1 MSASDIL
8 DELLDTMP
16 SSYQKTIGFPTYD
29 LLAAVSLRMEGTD
42 TTIDEAKQQ
51 LDPENLSGDDLD
63 RYIYPRSGLLRKAST
78 FAHGTLTVTGS
89 GTVAIGTLFESVG
102 GVQFAAAETVAID
115 GEGSVPVT
123 CTVDG
128 TAGNLPAHSVTQMP
142 VTIQGIASCDNPEPL
157 TGGYAEEGDTEYYA
171 RYLLRLRTP
180 ATSGNVYHYQQ
191 WALEVSGVGHVKVF
205 PRAQGA
211 YTVDVVIADNA
222 GQPADT
228 ALVKAV
234 QDYIDPDSEGAGRGQ
249 AQARPTARAAR
260 GQAPIG
266 AQCFVSA
273 ATAKQI
279 AVSCK
284 VSKLDTADEE
294 SVTATIKSAVADY
307 LAGTVFTQSYVSYG
321 QIAAAI
327 LSADGVVDFE
337 GLTVGGGTA
346 NIAVGERECPVLGEV
361 VITYA

>member
-1 MSASDIL
+1 MSASEIL
-8 DELLDTMP
+8 DEMLGNMP
-16 SSYQKTIGFPTYD
+16 ESYQKTIGFPTYD

-42 TTIDEAKQQ
+42 TTIDEARQQ
-51 LDPENLSGDDLD
+51 LDPENLHDSALD
-63 RYIYPRSGLLRKAST
+63 RYIYPRSGLERKAAT
-78 FAHGTLTVTGS
+78 FAHGSLTVTGT
-89 GTVAIGTLFESVG
+89 GTVEQGTLFESGG
-102 GVQFAAAETVAID
+102 GVQYYATETVAIE
-115 GEGSVPVT
+115 GEGTVPVT

-191 WALEVSGVGHVKVF
+191 WALEVAGVGHVKVF
-205 PRAQGA
+205 PRVQGVN
-211 YTVDVVIADNA
+211 TVDVVIADNA

-249 AQARPTARAAR
+249 A
-260 GQAPIG
+260 PIG
-266 AQCFVSA
+266 AQCFVGA
-273 ATAKQI
+273 ATAKPI

-294 SVTATIKSAVADY
+294 SVTAAIKSAVADY
-307 LAGTVFTQSYVSYG
+307 LAGTVFVQSYVSYG

-337 GLTVGGGTA
+337 GLTVGSGTA
-346 NIAVGERECPVLGEV
+346 NIAVSERECPVLGEV
-361 VITYA
+361 AITYA

>member
-1 MSASDIL
+1 MSASEIL
-8 DELLDTMP
+8 DEMLGNMP
-16 SSYQKTIGFPTYD
+16 ESYQKTIGFPTYD

-42 TTIDEAKQQ
+42 TAIDEAKQQ
-51 LDPENLSGDDLD
+51 LDPENLHDSALD
-63 RYIYPRSGLLRKAST
+63 RYIYPRSGLERKAAT
-78 FAHGTLTVTGS
+78 FAHGSLTVTGT
-89 GTVAIGTLFESVG
+89 GTVEQGTLFESGG
-102 GVQFAAAETVAID
+102 GVQYYATETVAIE
-115 GEGSVPVT
+115 GEGTVPVT
-123 CTVDG
+123 CKVDG

-142 VTIQGIASCDNPEPL
+142 VAVQGIAACDNPEAIG
-157 TGGYAEEGDTEYYA
+157 GGYAEESDSEYYA
-171 RYLLRLRTP
+171 RFLLRLRTP

-205 PRAQGA
+205 PRVQGVN
-211 YTVDVVIADNA
+211 TVDVVIADNA
-222 GQPADT
+222 GQHADT

-234 QDYIDPDSEGAGRGQ
+234 QEYIDPEREGAG
-249 AQARPTARAAR
+249 R

-273 ATAKQI
+273 AAEKKI
-279 AVSCK
+279 AIACK
-284 VSKLDTADEE
+284 VFKSNTSEAD
-294 SVTATIKSAVADY
+294 SVTAAVKAAVAAY
-307 LAGTVFTQSYVSYG
+307 LAGTVFVQDYVSYA

-361 VITYA
+361 AITYA

>member
-1 MSASDIL
+1 MSASEIL
-8 DELLDTMP
+8 TEMLGNMP
-16 SSYQKTIGFPTYD
+16 ESYQKTIGFPTYD

-42 TTIDEAKQQ
+42 TAIDEARQQ
-51 LDPENLSGDDLD
+51 LDPENLHDSALD
-63 RYIYPRSGLLRKAST
+63 RYIYPRSGLERKAAT
-78 FAHGTLTVTGS
+78 FAHGSLTVTGS
-89 GTVAIGTLFESVG
+89 GTVEIGTLFESDG
-102 GVQFAAAETVAID
+102 GVQFAASETVVID
-115 GEGSVPVT
+115 GEGTVPVT

-142 VTIQGIASCDNPEPL
+142 VAVQGIAACDNLDPL

-234 QDYIDPDSEGAGRGQ
+234 QEYIDPESEGAG
-249 AQARPTARAAR
+249 R

-279 AVSCK
+279 TVACK

-294 SVTATIKSAVADY
+294 NVTAAVKAAVAEY
-307 LAGTVFTQSYVSYG
+307 LVGTVFVQDYVSYG

-361 VITYA
+361 AITYA

>member
-1 MSASDIL
+1 MLSA
-8 DELLDTMP
+8 MP
-16 SSYQKTIGFPTYD
+16 ESYQKTIGFPTYD

-42 TTIDEAKQQ
+42 TTIDEARQQ
-51 LDPENLSGDDLD
+51 LDPENLHDSALD
-63 RYIYPRSGLLRKAST
+63 RYIYPRSGLERKAAT
-78 FAHGTLTVTGS
+78 FAHGSLTVTGT
-89 GTVAIGTLFESVG
+89 GTVEQGTLFESGG
-102 GVQFAAAETVAID
+102 GVQYYATETVAIE
-115 GEGSVPVT
+115 GEGTVPVT

-142 VTIQGIASCDNPEPL
+142 VAVQGIASCDNPEPIG
-157 TGGYAEEGDTEYYA
+157 GGYAEESDSEYYA

-205 PRAQGA
+205 PRVQGVN
-211 YTVDVVIADNA
+211 TVDVVIADNA

-234 QDYIDPDSEGAGRGQ
+234 QEYIDPESEGAG
-249 AQARPTARAAR
+249 R

-273 ATAKQI
+273 ASAKSI
-279 AVSCK
+279 AIACK

-294 SVTATIKSAVADY
+294 SVTAAVKAAVAGF
-307 LAGTVFTQSYVSYG
+307 LAGTVFAQDYVSYA
-321 QIAAAI
+321 QVAAAI
-327 LSADGVVDFE
+327 LSADGVADFE
-337 GLTVGGGTA
+337 GLTVGGGTS

-361 VITYA
+361 TITYG

>member
-1 MSASDIL
+1 MSASEIL
-8 DELLDTMP
+8 DEMLAAMP
-16 SSYQKTIGFPTYD
+16 ESYQKTIGFPTYD

-42 TTIDEAKQQ
+42 EAIDEAKQQ
-51 LDPENLSGDDLD
+51 LDPENLHDSALD
-63 RYIYPRSGLLRKAST
+63 RYIYPRSGLERKAAT
-78 FAHGTLTVTGS
+78 FAHGSLTVTGT
-89 GTVAIGTLFESVG
+89 GTVEQGTLFESGG
-102 GVQFAAAETVAID
+102 GVQYYATETVAIE
-115 GEGSVPVT
+115 GEGTVPVT

-142 VTIQGIASCDNPEPL
+142 VAVQGIASCDNPEPIG
-157 TGGYAEEGDTEYYA
+157 GGYAEESDSEYYA

-180 ATSGNVYHYQQ
+180 ATSGNIYHYQQ

-205 PRAQGA
+205 PRVQGVN
-211 YTVDVVIADNA
+211 TVDVVIADNA

-234 QDYIDPDSEGAGRGQ
+234 QEYIDPESEGAG
-249 AQARPTARAAR
+249 R

-273 ATAKQI
+273 ASAKSI
-279 AVSCK
+279 AIACK

-294 SVTATIKSAVADY
+294 SVTAAIKSAVADY
-307 LAGTVFTQSYVSYG
+307 LASTVFAQSYVSYG
-321 QIAAAI
+321 QVAAAI

-337 GLTVGGGTA
+337 GLAVGGGTA

-361 VITYA
+361 TITYG

>member
-1 MSASDIL
+1 
-8 DELLDTMP
+8 MP
-16 SSYQKTIGFPTYD
+16 ESYQKTIGFPTYD

-42 TTIDEAKQQ
+42 TTIDEARQQ
-51 LDPENLSGDDLD
+51 LDPENLHDSALD
-63 RYIYPRSGLLRKAST
+63 RYIYPRSGLERKAAT
-78 FAHGTLTVTGS
+78 FAHGSLTVTGT
-89 GTVAIGTLFESVG
+89 GTVEQGTLFESGG
-102 GVQFAAAETVAID
+102 GVQYYATETVAIE
-115 GEGSVPVT
+115 GEGTVPVT

-142 VTIQGIASCDNPEPL
+142 VAVQGIASCDNPEPIG
-157 TGGYAEEGDTEYYA
+157 GGYAEESDSEYYA

-234 QDYIDPDSEGAGRGQ
+234 QEYIDPESEGAG
-249 AQARPTARAAR
+249 R

-279 AVSCK
+279 TVACK
-284 VSKLDTADEE
+284 VSKLVTADEE
-294 SVTATIKSAVADY
+294 SVTAAVKAAVAEY
-307 LAGTVFTQSYVSYG
+307 LAGTVFVQDYVSYG

-346 NIAVGERECPVLGEV
+346 NLAVGERECPVLGDV
-361 VITYA
+361 TITYG

>member
-8 DELLDTMP
+8 TEMLGNMP
-16 SSYQKTIGFPTYD
+16 ESYQKTIGFPTYD

-42 TTIDEAKQQ
+42 TTIDEARQQ
-51 LDPENLSGDDLD
+51 LDPENLHDSALD
-63 RYIYPRSGLLRKAST
+63 RYIYPRSGLERKAAT
-78 FAHGTLTVTGS
+78 FAHGSLTVTGT
-89 GTVAIGTLFESVG
+89 GTVEQGMLFESGG
-102 GVQFAAAETVAID
+102 GVQYYATETVAIE
-115 GEGSVPVT
+115 GEGTVPVT

-234 QDYIDPDSEGAGRGQ
+234 QDYIDPESEGAG
-249 AQARPTARAAR
+249 R

-273 ATAKQI
+273 ATAKKI

-294 SVTATIKSAVADY
+294 SVTAAIKSAVADY
-307 LAGTVFTQSYVSYG
+307 LASTVFAQSYVSYG

-361 VITYA
+361 TIAYA